1 MKVADVMTR
10 SVATSQ
16 AGQSLNDAA
25 QIMWE
30 RDCGVVPIVAE
41 GDRRVL
47 GVITDR
53 DICIAAY
60 TQGRP
65 LLQIR
70 IQEVMSPRLET
81 CRADDELGAAEETM
95 QRAQV
100 HRLPVLDDDGRL
112 VGIVALAD
120 IARASS
126 GGARSAKAAVSPV
139 EIGETVA
146 AIRRPRQLET
156 AVAI

>member
-1 MKVADVMTR
+1 MKVAELMTR
-10 SVATSQ
+10 SVATCQ
-16 AGQSLNDAA
+16 AGQTLNDAA

-30 RDCGVVPIVAE
+30 RDCGIVPIVAD

-70 IQEVMSPRLET
+70 IEEVMSPRLET
-81 CRADDELGAAEETM
+81 CRSDQELSTAEDTM

-100 HRLPVLDDDGRL
+100 HRLPVLDEGGKL

-120 IARASS
+120 IARASTQA
-126 GGARSAKAAVSPV
+126 ARSAKAAVSTI

-146 AIRRPRQLET
+146 AIRRPRQLEA
-156 AVAI
+156 AVGI